1 MGLFGPVWAEKAVP
15 TRCNAAWA
23 SPALFFLFYILR
35 KIKISKIYVR
45 FEKFQKYPRRPSI
58 ERQALSVFFFQ
69 IRKEVPGQKK
79 MQGGLSPVGGRQ
91 APLFFFLQGLLCK
104 FEEKKLHFSPVAPHR
119 ATGVYF

>member
-45 FEKFQKYPRRPSI
+45 FEKFQKYPRRP
-58 ERQALSVFFFQ
+58 
-69 IRKEVPGQKK
+69 
-79 MQGGLSPVGGRQ
+79 MGGRQ
-91 APLFFFLQGLLCK
+91 ALDVIFFFK
-104 FEEKKLHFSPVAPHR
+104 FATRSMAEKINKRGACRPP
-119 ATGVYF
+119 TGDRGPPPI